1 MENTRIFELA
11 DTLKALKEQKKELDT
26 QAKAI
31 AAEIERIDL
40 ELSDAMAEAE
50 CERFSR
56 NGSTFYLNSRLYAS
70 PVAGR
75 KGEMIMALKA
85 NGYGDIVTETVNANT
100 LASFVKEQTTLNDD
114 VTPAWLTEVVNTF
127 EKVSVGIRKGGYRH
141 NDHRCFDIL
150 MQRKNA
156 NLLL

>member
-26 QAKAI
+26 QTKAI

-85 NGYGDIVTETVNANT
+85 NGYSDIVTETVNANT

-127 EKVSVGIRKGGYRH
+127 EKVSVGIRKG
-141 NDHRCFDIL
+141 
-150 MQRKNA
+150 
-156 NLLL
+156 

>member
-1 MENTRIFELA
+1 MESNRIFELA
-11 DTLKALKEQKKELDT
+11 DTLKALKERKKELDT
-26 QAKAI
+26 QTTAI

-127 EKVSVGIRKGGYRH
+127 EKVSVGIRKG
-141 NDHRCFDIL
+141 
-150 MQRKNA
+150 
-156 NLLL
+156 

>member
-1 MENTRIFELA
+1 MENNRIFELA
-11 DTLKALKEQKKELDT
+11 DILKALKVQKKELDT

-31 AAEIERIDL
+31 TAEIERIDL

-50 CERFSR
+50 CERSSR

-100 LASFVKEQTTLNDD
+100 LASFVKEQTALNGD

-127 EKVSVGIRKGGYRH
+127 EKVSVGIRKG
-141 NDHRCFDIL
+141 
-150 MQRKNA
+150 
-156 NLLL
+156 

>member
-1 MENTRIFELA
+1 MENTQIFELA

-26 QAKAI
+26 QTKAI

-127 EKVSVGIRKGGYRH
+127 EKVSVGIRKG
-141 NDHRCFDIL
+141 
-150 MQRKNA
+150 
-156 NLLL
+156 